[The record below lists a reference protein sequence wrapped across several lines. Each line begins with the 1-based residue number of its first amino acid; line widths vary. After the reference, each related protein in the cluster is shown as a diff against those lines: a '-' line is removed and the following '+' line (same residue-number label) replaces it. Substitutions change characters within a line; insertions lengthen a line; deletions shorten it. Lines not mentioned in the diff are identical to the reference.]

1 MSKIKIK
8 QISSDGQPVGAVLM
22 TDGDGNN
29 YWGVPETASGSN
41 TYLGPAEDGSYTESR
56 FPGGKAPAV
65 GLQPSTL
72 VSTAIDSINE
82 VLGLLLPTAPN
93 ALSTGTLTLATANVT
108 AKAAQGY
115 TQNGL
120 TAAPAAGSNVS
131 RTTAAT
137 TNTATLEDLGDGATG
152 TLSLYVNDA
161 AVDGETLAFTDAL
174 NDSKTTGVLRVG
186 DNKWG
191 GFAVGGGPAPDGFF
205 QSFDS
210 QVVGATSPVGLNHIQ
225 LRHSV
230 SGNTNVLAFV
240 RDDLTANPAVSNVNV
255 TQLNTNGAPLNQS
268 GIPHYISGATLQVD
282 ADTTNL
288 AGQTY
293 AAGTILSMS
302 GPGPVVNFAAGQGGL
317 PAVLNV
323 DTLAFSMTDQVFTIG
338 GNVANRAAQITVT
351 ATNPNGSG
359 NATGAMNLLVY
370 SGTPAAL
377 RDEYVNG
384 PAGANTALR
393 VHTNPG
399 DTPADIATVAWDRN
413 TNLANAGYL
422 HEAAIIGGVLR
433 ADQTDYS
440 TGYLPVGVTYAGKD
454 ASQYVTYSIK
464 QGSKSSISIT
474 VTGTYAGVWVALP
487 GVSNNATKSPAA
499 LNGAWWDGMQLY
511 SGAGVPGRSG
521 DTAAGCAAGVLPART
536 GTQTYTLTFGTES
549 SSNATANEILVRFK
563 LNAGQSITALSFA

>member
-8 QISSDGQPVGAVLM
+8 QISSDGQPEGAVLM
-22 TDGDGNN
+22 TDGEGNN
-29 YWGVPETASGSN
+29 YWGVPEVASGAN
-41 TYLGPAEDGSYTESR
+41 VLLGVAEDGSYTDSR
-56 FPGGKAPAV
+56 YEGGKAPAV
-65 GLQPSTL
+65 GLQPTTK

-93 ALSTGTLTLATANVT
+93 PLSSGVLTLATTNT
-108 AKAAQGY
+108 SAKAANGY
-115 TQNGL
+115 NQNSL
-120 TAAPAAGSNVS
+120 TGAPAAGATVS

-137 TNTATLEDLGDGATG
+137 TNTATLEDLGDGTSG
-152 TLSLYVNDA
+152 TLSLFVNDA
-161 AVDGETLAFTDAL
+161 AVANETLTFTDAL
-174 NDSKTTGVLRVG
+174 NDAKTTGVLRVG

-191 GFAVGGGPAPDGFF
+191 GFAVGGGPAPEGFF

-210 QVVGATSPVGLNHIQ
+210 QVIGATSPVGLNHIQ
-225 LRHSV
+225 LRHSI
-230 SGNTNVLAFV
+230 SGNTNVLTFV
-240 RDDLTANPAVSNVNV
+240 RDNLTANPAVSNVVV

-268 GIPHYISGATLQVD
+268 GIPHYGNGATLQVNAD
-282 ADTTNL
+282 ATNL

-317 PAVLNV
+317 PAVLDV

-359 NATGAMNLLVY
+359 NATGSMNLIVY
-370 SGTPAAL
+370 ANTPAAL

-393 VHTNPG
+393 VHTDAG
-399 DTPADIATVAWDRN
+399 DTPASVAVTAWDRN

-433 ADQTDYS
+433 CDQTDYS
-440 TGYLPVGVTYAGKD
+440 TGYLPVGVTYANKD
-454 ASQYVTYSIK
+454 AAQYVTYSIK
-464 QGSKSSISIT
+464 QGSKSSISVT

-487 GVSNNATKSPAA
+487 GVSTNQQKSPEA
-499 LNGAWWDGMQLY
+499 LNDAWWDGMQLY
-511 SGAGVPGRSG
+511 SGAGVPGRGG
-521 DTAAGCAAGVLPART
+521 DTTAGCAAGVLPART

-549 SSNATANEILVRFK
+549 SSNATASEILVRFR